1 MTENTL
7 PVEKREH
14 VETEI
19 SQYISSGFIENFKD
33 CYKIG
38 GIYAKST
45 LVPSN
50 YKNNPGDCAIAVNMS
65 ERMGIDPIMV
75 MQSLYVVK
83 GKPSWSGQA
92 CMSFIRNKYSE
103 VFPVYTG
110 TKGTDTRGCY
120 IKAITKSGE
129 ILEGTE
135 VTITMAKA
143 EGWLSNPKWKN
154 MPEQMLAYRA
164 AAFFARIYCPEVLMG
179 VSVEGEA
186 EDSDRKT
193 EKAPDPLGGKNE

>member
-14 VETEI
+14 VENEI

-50 YKNNPGDCAIAVNMS
+50 YKNNPGDCAIAVNMA

-110 TKGTDTRGCY
+110 TKGTDIRGCY

-135 VTITMAKA
+135 VTINMAKA

-186 EDSDRKT
+186 EDSDRKI

>member
-1 MTENTL
+1 MDVNNLPAETAEPTKTEVQHAPNTFM
-7 PVEKREH
+7 
-14 VETEI
+14 
-19 SQYISSGFIENFKD
+19 GNFIE
-33 CYKIG
+33 CYKMAAV
-38 GIYAKST
+38 YAKSS

-50 YKNNPGDCAIAVNMS
+50 YQGKQGDCAIAINMAQ
-65 ERMGIDPIMV
+65 RMDIDPIMV

-92 CMSFIRNKYSE
+92 CMSFIKAKYDN

-110 TKGTDTRGCY
+110 KKGTDSRGCY
-120 IKAITKSGE
+120 IKAISKSGE

-135 VTITMAKA
+135 VTIEMAKA

-179 VSVEGEA
+179 VSVEGEV
-186 EDSDRKT
+186 EDSENKI
-193 EKAPDPLGGKNE
+193 EQAPNPFGGAK